1 MLSCAYN
8 GIQEC
13 PNLGFHPKGEK
24 TMKRMMMVTIA
35 FLVFSSFALFGQSF
49 QSAEAS
55 VKQEA
60 QDTAA
65 ADSKVLRE
73 YRGIKLG
80 LKRDVVRSTM
90 GKPENLT
97 DNSEDYKLTG
107 EDMMTVHYDNNE
119 VKAIQLQFLDPKN
132 APAWDTVVGD
142 AEVTQL
148 ENGAKHARKVIAK
161 ENFWVS
167 IYQNKDASITRV
179 TISKQ

>member
-1 MLSCAYN
+1 
-8 GIQEC
+8 
-13 PNLGFHPKGEK
+13 
-24 TMKRMMMVTIA
+24 MKRMMMVTS
-35 FLVFSSFALFGQSF
+35 FLVFSSFALFGQSL
-49 QSAEAS
+49 QSAES
-55 VKQEA
+55 SGKQEP
-60 QDTAA
+60 QDPAA
-65 ADSKVLRE
+65 ADVKVLRE

-80 LKRDVVRSTM
+80 LKRDAVRSAM
-90 GKPENLT
+90 GKPENQS

-107 EDMMTVHYDNNE
+107 DDLMTVHYDNNE
-119 VKAIQLQFLDPKN
+119 VKAIQLQFLDAKN

-148 ENGAKHARKVIAK
+148 EHGKTARKVVAK